1 MALIEA
7 ACRKAVAAPI
17 LTPFGRPGVESP
29 LLVTY
34 VGIPMFSILTPFG
47 RPGVEESPHL
57 VTYVGIPMFSKHN
70 EF

>member
-7 ACRKAVAAPI
+7 ACRKAAAAPI

-34 VGIPMFSILTPFG
+34 VGIPCQTNFNDYYHMSSSFAT
-47 RPGVEESPHL
+47 H
-57 VTYVGIPMFSKHN
+57 
-70 EF
+70 